1 MHERK
6 PLFIVDP
13 VLHSSGF
20 GNQCGM
26 LLQHVALAALG
37 GRTLV
42 LPPIHQPAEHRR
54 SAEDS
59 LQADEAFNLSSFA
72 PLARVMSS
80 RQLSFASAELTFAS
94 LHDSQQPLH
103 LTPEPSSLTA
113 AVVRLLRQPD
123 NCSASRSPRVTEDDG
138 RCQSIIYCH
147 LTSCRTHTRR
157 ACRRLPHGCS
167 RTAQRLPNNYLFAHR
182 LAPLLCVEGR
192 STSKSSDELSG
203 GRSGSSQ
210 SASSRLLPNHRTDRG
225 GIPTDDEASSGGG
238 GDGVLFGSLDL
249 LDDQATDAI
258 LIRMQQCALRLLR
271 LGESV
276 RTRASQLASRL
287 GRYAAVH
294 VRLADIA
301 DSTSKGVRAS
311 DIPAMIGRLVPHLG
325 FPDCRSGDAVAHSFP
340 GDAGS
345 TAAVTATAASAVT
358 SAVTSAVDAAA
369 SAVTSAVDAATSAVT
384 SAVTAAPTAAPLST
398 LYIASNQPDTIR
410 NLLPAI
416 AAAASEAL
424 TRHRARRGCG
434 PSTVRVSSWSELAE
448 HVIDEPWRHGLRSA
462 LIEHELCV
470 LAAHGFAG
478 SQFSTWSN
486 LIGARRRVSGVPS
499 KRAYLDLQCGAVVA
513 SCEQWSEGRTDG
525 RLRPRRSGSHT
536 NETL

>member
-54 SAEDS
+54 SAEVEDS

-123 NCSASRSPRVTEDDG
+123 NCSASRSPRVTEDEG

-203 GRSGSSQ
+203 CRSGSSQ
-210 SASSRLLPNHRTDRG
+210 SASSRLLSNRRTDRG

-276 RTRASQLASRL
+276 RARASQLASRL
-287 GRYAAVH
+287 GRYAAMH
-294 VRLADIA
+294 VRLADMA

-311 DIPAMIGRLVPHLG
+311 DIAALIGRLVPRLG
-325 FPDCRSGDAVAHSFP
+325 FPDCQSGEAVAHSFP

-345 TAAVTATAASAVT
+345 TAAITATAASAVT
-358 SAVTSAVDAAA
+358 SAVT
-369 SAVTSAVDAATSAVT
+369 
-384 SAVTAAPTAAPLST
+384 AAPIAAPLST
-398 LYIASNQPDTIR
+398 LYVASNQPDTIR

-499 KRAYLDLQCGAVVA
+499 KRAYLDLQSGAVVA